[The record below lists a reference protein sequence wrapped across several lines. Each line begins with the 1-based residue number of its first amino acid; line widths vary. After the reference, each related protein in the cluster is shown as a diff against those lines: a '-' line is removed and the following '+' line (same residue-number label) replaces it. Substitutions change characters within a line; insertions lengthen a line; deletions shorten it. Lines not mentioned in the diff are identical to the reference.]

1 MPNGC
6 FVVILP
12 TDSDYKVMGYYFK
25 EGESRF
31 EITNDLFLRLNLD
44 HSKNDY
50 NLLKLKE
57 DRIFSYIYKLKGKLA
72 RKASGIIIGLLM
84 TEEDEPEKFRSSL
97 KEAAEALEMP
107 SLNIIGKSKEE
118 FETILKDIYF
128 EHLEPLVDILQP
140 DSLKNNIINITKFML
155 SGGKKERKIAQDLLG
170 KIEDGEHAKVSDFYK
185 TAESAIKSLDYEK
198 AAKFYKKA
206 AEIAEELY
214 IMDIA
219 ASLKEKGEFSQ
230 QIPELSKEREK
241 IVQEA
246 RNALRNEDFH
256 TAYTSY
262 RKASEISKKLVQ
274 FDKEEEFRLKSK
286 ALEDFY
292 KIDQKYKTDSSS

>member
-6 FVVILP
+6 FVVLIP

-25 EGESRF
+25 EGKGKF

-57 DRIFSYIYKLKGKLA
+57 DRIFSYIHKLKGKLA
-72 RKASGIIIGLLM
+72 RKASGIIIGLLL
-84 TEEDEPEKFRSSL
+84 TDEDEPEKFRSSL
-97 KEAAEALEMP
+97 KEASEVLEMP
-107 SLNIIGKSKEE
+107 SLDIIGKSKEE
-118 FETILKDIYF
+118 FENILKDVYF
-128 EHLEPLVDILQP
+128 EHLEPLIDILQP
-140 DSLKNNIINITKFML
+140 DSLKNNIISITKLML
-155 SGGKKERKIAQDLLG
+155 SGGKKERKIAQDLLE
-170 KIEDGEHAKVSDFYK
+170 KIENEEHTKISDFYK

-198 AAKFYKKA
+198 AAKSYKKA
-206 AEIAEELY
+206 AELAEELY

-219 ASLKEKGEFSQ
+219 TSLKEKGEFSQ
-230 QIPELSKEREK
+230 EIPELSKQRVK
-241 IVQEA
+241 IVQDA
-246 RNALRNEDFH
+246 RTALRNEDFH
-256 TAYTSY
+256 TAYTLY

-292 KIDQKYKTDSSS
+292 KIDQKYRTDSAS